1 MLANAANPRW
11 EHEAKS
17 SKVEPSLLHV
27 DNKEKQWLG
36 VESGLCNYNLK
47 KPKNMYKH
55 ALPQFWFKLCIQES
69 FD

>member
-1 MLANAANPRW
+1 
-11 EHEAKS
+11 
-17 SKVEPSLLHV
+17 V